1 MRERDNK
8 QHTTIKEEDNY
19 ILIQI
24 TLFDVN
30 KKYKPI
36 STLVKVPNLEYY
48 KEHSK
53 EVKEKGYQ
61 QICNQRYLTGKE
73 LLNLGYKK
81 VKIRNYTLWKELQK
95 RKGEKD
101 NEEK

>member
-1 MRERDNK
+1 MKDNK
-8 QHTTIKEEDNY
+8 QKIKEDNY

-30 KKYKPI
+30 NKYKPI
-36 STLVKVPNLEYY
+36 STLVKIPNIQYY
-48 KEHSK
+48 REHQE
-53 EVKEKGYQ
+53 EVKRKGYQ

>member
-1 MRERDNK
+1 MKDNK
-8 QHTTIKEEDNY
+8 QKIKEDNY

-30 KKYKPI
+30 NKYKPI
-36 STLVKVPNLEYY
+36 STLVKIPNIQYY
-48 KEHSK
+48 REHQE
-53 EVKEKGYQ
+53 EVKRKGYQ

-101 NEEK
+101 NEQK

>member
-1 MRERDNK
+1 MKDNK
-8 QHTTIKEEDNY
+8 QKIKEDNY

-30 KKYKPI
+30 NKYKPI
-36 STLVKVPNLEYY
+36 STLVKIPNIQYY
-48 KEHSK
+48 REHQE
-53 EVKEKGYQ
+53 EVKRKGYQ

-101 NEEK
+101 NE

>member
-61 QICNQRYLTGKE
+61 QICNQRLLSGKE
-73 LLNLGYKK
+73 LLALGYKQVK
-81 VKIRNYTLWKELQK
+81 VRNYSLWKEIQENK
-95 RKGEKD
+95 KKERKEK
-101 NEEK
+101 